1 MGFSVADATN
11 AWCMRRNRGELRL
24 LLRTDLFLEAVD
36 DFLRA
41 EDGFLRDL
49 AGLDGAFAGEAVLL
63 EVCENAGP
71 DEHTSALK
79 HSAK

>member
-1 MGFSVADATN
+1 
-11 AWCMRRNRGELRL
+11 MRRNRGELRL
-24 LLRTDLFLEAVD
+24 LLRADLFLEAVD
-36 DFLRA
+36 DFLGV

-49 AGLDGAFAGEAVLL
+49 AGLDCGFAVEVVLS
-63 EVCENAGP
+63 EVCENAGA